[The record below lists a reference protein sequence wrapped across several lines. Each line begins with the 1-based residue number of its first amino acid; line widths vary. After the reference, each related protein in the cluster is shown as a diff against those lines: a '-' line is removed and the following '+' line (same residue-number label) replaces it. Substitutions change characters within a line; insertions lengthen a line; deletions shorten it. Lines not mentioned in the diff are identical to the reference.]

1 MRTWRYQGQTAW
13 TLDPVNTTYRARI
26 TRYWLKM
33 IARTG
38 QFLPKGTKVG
48 ISHTHS
54 LCFSSFW
61 ELPDLPRK
69 PPLIGRSPPHPT
81 RLSHIQNVHNAT
93 TSRLVPFHSLV
104 LLSYSSS
111 LRLATYAFDIVSRS
125 LTSVRPPFDEV
136 RSVPSFVKAP

>member
-1 MRTWRYQGQTAW
+1 MAISGANSMDLGPCQYNKPSTHYALLVENDCTHW
-13 TLDPVNTTYRARI
+13 PV
-26 TRYWLKM
+26 
-33 IARTG
+33 
-38 QFLPKGTKVG
+38 LPKGTKVG

-81 RLSHIQNVHNAT
+81 RLSHIQNIDNAT

-125 LTSVRPPFDEV
+125 LTSVRPPFNEV
-136 RSVPSFVKAP
+136 RSVSSFVKAP